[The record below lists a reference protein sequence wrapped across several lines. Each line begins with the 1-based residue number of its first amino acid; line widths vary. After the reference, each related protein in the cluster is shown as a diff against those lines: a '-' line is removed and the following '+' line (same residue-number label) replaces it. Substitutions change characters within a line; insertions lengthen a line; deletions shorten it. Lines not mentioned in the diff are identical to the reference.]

1 MAYYLLSI
9 EPVIVDDSWDLD
21 RDAFHLEYCH
31 IWFQLMCLLNF
42 ALLNLLIISI
52 FPRCR

>member
-1 MAYYLLSI
+1 MMAYYLLSI

-31 IWFQLMCLLNF
+31 ILVPTHVSLKFRPPQSPHHFYL
-42 ALLNLLIISI
+42 S
-52 FPRCR
+52 

>member
-9 EPVIVDDSWDLD
+9 EPVIVDDSWDFD

-31 IWFQLMCLLNF
+31 IWFQLMCSLKFRPPQSPHHFYL
-42 ALLNLLIISI
+42 S
-52 FPRCR
+52 